1 MFKKIINNNLFK
13 LIILSAIWGSAFIG
27 IKISVAS
34 ISPISIV
41 FLRLVIASFI
51 LLIFFLIKRY
61 NFNFSFKVY
70 IYIFFIALFG
80 NFLPFYLISWSE
92 IYIQSNTAGLLLS
105 VAPIFAL
112 ILSHFMTK
120 DDKFSFLKLTSI
132 LIGLLGV
139 LLIIGFDPLSK
150 FYLSSSKNLIPKIAI
165 IISALGYVISSILAY
180 NLKNIDSVTLTTA
193 VTISA
198 AIISIPFLFF
208 IELNFHSRFSFSNIF
223 PLIYLGIFPTAIAFV
238 IRFYIISKA
247 GPIFLSYVAYLI
259 PAFAIIWGF
268 LFLKETINLSTL
280 IGVILVLLGVF
291 ISQKNLINK
300 EPNQSISN

>member
-1 MFKKIINNNLFK
+1 MV
-13 LIILSAIWGSAFIG
+13 ILSAIWGSAFIA
-27 IKISVAS
+27 IKVSVEKIHPISVAS
-34 ISPISIV
+34 
-41 FLRLVIASFI
+41 LRLIIGAIVLYIYFKFKNLKFNLSTEI
-51 LLIFFLIKRY
+51 IVLIFFIGLI
-61 NFNFSFKVY
+61 
-70 IYIFFIALFG
+70 G
-80 NFLPFYLISWSE
+80 NFIPFALISWSE

-112 ILSHFMTK
+112 ILSHFLTK
-120 DDKFSFLKLTSI
+120 DDKFSFLKLISI
-132 LIGLLGV
+132 SIGLLGV

-198 AIISIPFLFF
+198 AIISIPFLIF
-208 IELNFHSRFSFSNIF
+208 IELSFHSTFSFSNII
-223 PLIYLGIFPTAIAFV
+223 PLIYLGVFPTAIAFL
-238 IRFYIISKA
+238 IRFHIISKA

-268 LFLKETINLSTL
+268 IFLKETINFKTFL
-280 IGVILVLLGVF
+280 GVIFVLLGVF
-291 ISQKNLINK
+291 IGQKNLVNK
-300 EPNQSISN
+300 EPDKSISN